1 MNLTNLEKLRTKLGY
16 SQTTLAR
23 KIGVSINTY
32 RNWEYGV
39 TKPNEENMK
48 KLKKALKVEV

>member
-1 MNLTNLEKLRTKLGY
+1 MDLTKLDELRKALGY
-16 SQTTLAR
+16 SQTKLAS
-23 KIGVSINTY
+23 KCGVSINTY

-39 TKPNEENMK
+39 TTPNEENMN